1 MQILRPEKLKVELE
15 KTAQIP
21 LFCCMQNPIACLSRN
36 VIVAC
41 CTIVCFTACQGPKDY
56 DQLFKDPLLYSNTV
70 HELNT
75 VVMGNNFGPI
85 VASRN
90 YLYAAVA
97 GYEVIA
103 AGYPD
108 KYLSLAGQLHGL
120 APIARPAAG
129 KNIDFELASLLACC
143 RLGEAVTFPEGS
155 MKTYTDSLKKMA
167 KDHGMPSD
175 MYDNSLA
182 FADTVAAAI
191 MKWSKKDRYLETR
204 GAPEYTVK
212 DSPGRWVPTPPA
224 YTSAMEPH
232 WSTIRYLAMDSI
244 DQFIP
249 PPPYTFNVTDKNS
262 AYYKEVK
269 LIQNKVDS
277 LTQEETFIADFWDDN
292 PFKLNVSGHLMFGT
306 KKFSPAGHW
315 MSVTGIVAQK
325 AKADFP
331 TTVAAY
337 AKTAVALFDAFI
349 QCWNIKY
356 IYNTARPETVINKY
370 FDANWRPHL
379 QTPPFPEYTCGHCTI
394 SAAAAEALTS
404 DFGDN
409 FSYTDTTELEFGIDK
424 RTFPSFRSAALE
436 TMNSRF
442 YGGIHF
448 RYSTIESNKMGV
460 AIGRLVADRIKM
472 KK

>member
-1 MQILRPEKLKVELE
+1 MR
-15 KTAQIP
+15 
-21 LFCCMQNPIACLSRN
+21 NPIVCL
-36 VIVAC
+36 C
-41 CTIVCFTACQGPKDY
+41 CAVVLLTACHTQNDY
-56 DQLFKDPLLYSNTV
+56 DKVFKDPILYSNTV

-90 YLYAAVA
+90 YMYAAVA
-97 GYEVIA
+97 GYEAMA

-120 APIARPAAG
+120 KVIPRPAEG
-129 KNIDFELASLLACC
+129 TKVDYELASLLAFCK
-143 RLGEAVTFPEGS
+143 LGEAVTFPAGS
-155 MKTYTDSLKKMA
+155 LQEYTDSLKKMA
-167 KDHGMPSD
+167 QDHGMPDD
-175 MYDNSLA
+175 MYKNTLA
-182 FADTVAAAI
+182 FADSVGAAI
-191 MKWSKKDRYLETR
+191 LRWSKKDRYLETR

-232 WSTIRYLAMDSI
+232 WSTIRYLVMDSL
-244 DQFIP
+244 DQFMP
-249 PPPYTFNVTDKNS
+249 PPPYTFNVTDKN
-262 AYYKEVK
+262 APYYKEVK

-277 LTQEETFIADFWDDN
+277 LTTEEAFIADFWDDN

-306 KKFSPAGHW
+306 KKFSPGGHW
-315 MSVTGIVAQK
+315 MSVAGIAAQK
-325 AKADFP
+325 AGADFG
-331 TTVAAY
+331 TTVLAH
-337 AKTAVALFDAFI
+337 AKTSIALFDAFI

-356 IYNTARPETVINKY
+356 IYNTVRPETVIDKY

-394 SAAAAEALTS
+394 SASAAEALTS
-404 DFGDN
+404 VFGDK
-409 FSYTDTTELEFGIDK
+409 FQYTDTTELEFGIGK
-424 RTFPSFRSAALE
+424 RSFPSFRDAALE

-448 RYSTIESNKMGV
+448 RYSTVVSNKLGIE
-460 AIGRLVADRIKM
+460 IGKLVTDRLKM